1 MVATLTIRKVPLKVT
16 RSLKALAERN
26 QRSMEQE
33 IREILEEHAGDRLSA
48 LRQIEK
54 SWQRQARRPK
64 AKEIDDWIRAAR
76 E

>member
-1 MVATLTIRKVPLKVT
+1 MPTLTIRNVSEKVT

-33 IREILEEHAGDRLSA
+33 IRDILEEHAGDRMSA

-54 SWQRQARRPK
+54 SWQKQSRRPK
-64 AKEIDDWIRAAR
+64 SKEVDSWVRAGR